1 VRRRRAAGEN
11 LERRLQLRADI
22 VSRLISLRAGAI
34 SSLLFVTLLG
44 CASSEAPDQQQS
56 PTFAAVQA
64 VFDAN
69 CTACHNPSTA
79 LTPGIQRY
87 PELPLTS
94 GLSYAAL
101 VDRPAHESC
110 GGTLVTP
117 GSTAASYLVHK
128 LTEETP
134 CEGGEMPLGGEA
146 IRPQPLP
153 QADLEIITAW
163 IAAGAPP

>member
-1 VRRRRAAGEN
+1 MQKFAF
-11 LERRLQLRADI
+11 LR
-22 VSRLISLRAGAI
+22 GAI
-34 SSLLFVTLLG
+34 AGLVLAWAAG
-44 CASSEAPDQQQS
+44 CASSEMSGADGSQQQG
-56 PTFAAVQA
+56 PAFAAVQA
-64 VFDAN
+64 IFDAQ

-94 GLSYAAL
+94 GMSYGGL
-101 VDRPAHESC
+101 VGRPAHETC

-117 GSTAASYLVHK
+117 GAPASSYLVHK
-128 LTEETP
+128 LMDTAP

-153 QADLEIITAW
+153 QADLDTIIAWITA
-163 IAAGAPP
+163 GARD